1 MEVAVIIVSLDL
13 AALPPVNSRRRV
25 SALLDTGG
33 IEMGRLAI
41 LVGNLSLSL
50 SLSLSS

>member
-1 MEVAVIIVSLDL
+1 MVVAVIIVSLDL
-13 AALPPVNSRRRV
+13 AALPPVNSRCHV

-33 IEMGRLAI
+33 IEMGRLAT

-50 SLSLSS
+50 SLSLSL